1 MNGRRLAVFACR
13 LTCFVVVSASSLLAQ
28 ASIQSVIPNIT
39 TTPQQI
45 TITGVHLSG
54 GVLEK
59 GTPMVA
65 LGGQALTVTSISP
78 TAIVAELPT
87 GIVSGSYL
95 LVLQYGNLPV
105 AFFNLTL
112 GAVGPQGEQGPQ
124 GPAGPMG
131 VPGLPGLPG
140 PAGAAGPI
148 GPMGIAGP
156 AGPTGPIG
164 PMGIAG
170 PAGPTG
176 PIGPMGIAG
185 PAGALGA
192 EGPVGPAGPT
202 GPTGPA
208 GSAGPAGP
216 SGTIPANLTTLS
228 NDISATGVSFFGA
241 EHFSGAACNSLNLGD
256 VFLSVNGY
264 GGGGALP
271 ADGRILP
278 IAGHTAIF
286 SLVGT
291 IFGGDGVNNFA
302 LPDLRPF
309 TPKGMQYSIC
319 ATAGIY
325 PTVL

>member
-1 MNGRRLAVFACR
+1 MHFHERPTMHDPKPLAPAVFLLLATAAACTAAPPPPPATVIIACYNVQNGRAR
-13 LTCFVVVSASSLLAQ
+13 
-28 ASIQSVIPNIT
+28 
-39 TTPQQI
+39 
-45 TITGVHLSG
+45 
-54 GVLEK
+54 
-59 GTPMVA
+59 
-65 LGGQALTVTSISP
+65 
-78 TAIVAELPT
+78 
-87 GIVSGSYL
+87 IVSTTAACAPNESF
-95 LVLQYGNLPV
+95 VIWNIR
-105 AFFNLTL
+105 
-112 GAVGPQGEQGPQ
+112 GPAGPQ
-124 GPAGPMG
+124 GPAGAQGPAGPQGLAGPQGATGPKGATGSTGPAGPMG
-131 VPGLPGLPG
+131 IAG
-140 PAGAAGPI
+140 PAGAT

-156 AGPTGPIG
+156 AGPTGPAGPMGIAGPAGATG

-176 PIGPMGIAG
+176 PVGPMGIAG
-185 PAGALGA
+185 PAGAT
-192 EGPVGPAGPT
+192 GPMGIAGPAGPT

-208 GSAGPAGP
+208 GPAGPAGP
-216 SGTIPANLTTLS
+216 TGTIPANLTTLS

-241 EHFSGAACNSLNLGD
+241 EYFSGAACNSLNLGD

-286 SLVGT
+286 SLVGN
-291 IFGGDGVNNFA
+291 IFGGDGVTNFA